1 MSSDLKIFLTKKF
14 TFITYQIIYRIF
26 RLGVMNKILL
36 YFILFCLLP
45 LNSYSGNK
53 IIVGINKNYP
63 PHEYIE
69 KDKPCGFNV
78 DILKAVAE
86 KTDLQIKFF
95 PVDEN
100 ESYSLLLSGK
110 IDVLATSAYK
120 ERLQYFDFTE
130 NTILDLSLAIF
141 VKENV
146 YSITKVEDLGHHTV
160 VVEKKDVSHE
170 YLKKVKNAIIITVA
184 NQKEAM
190 KLLSTDQVF
199 AYFGNKYTG
208 LYLVQKN
215 KLYNIKIIGNTIPIQ
230 PRILAVK
237 KGNAKLKDL
246 LDKGIAI
253 IKEKGIYSDIYNKWF
268 GYSFHAEKSKR
279 LAYRVVLIIC
289 IILVLVIFFILVWN
303 RRLGSIIQAKVKGI
317 EIKEKKYSNL
327 VHNINNGIIC
337 VDQDNKIILI
347 NPGMLEILNME
358 EKDLLLKNLNDIS
371 GLNDIKENI
380 LKIVEDLRTGQ
391 KNIWRNLDIKI
402 KDNVVIFN
410 ITGFKFID
418 ENYSQ
423 VITLVFTDISAHER
437 LKEQLYQSQK
447 MEAIGRLVDGI
458 SHDFNNTLTGI
469 ISSIEF
475 IRSSK
480 YLDKDIKAEVDLI
493 EKFSDRAKE
502 LTNKLLVF
510 SEKQGHHPEIVDLND
525 LLLNIQN
532 ILKRIT
538 KENIEINLHLSDS
551 LEYIQIDPSQ
561 LEHILI
567 NLVINAIDAMPDGGE
582 ILIKTKNIIFN
593 SDNYKNNVE
602 IKAKEYVLLEF
613 SDNGTGMDQETLNHV
628 FEPFFSAKDK
638 GNGLGLFMVYG
649 IVQQNKGFIEV
660 KTKKEEGTTFKIYFP
675 AKMEKEVKKQIRYQ
689 KESYQK
695 IKIKGKH
702 IFIIEDDEELR
713 ELLYIYLSKL
723 GAKVYEFGTGKEV
736 LAKLNE
742 FKKTSTI
749 RKKIDLLLMD
759 VILPD
764 GNGKELF
771 EKYKKIFPDLK
782 VIFMSGYS
790 QDIIMNIGLDKNQFN
805 FIQKPFSLIDLGK
818 VLKLV
823 L

>member
-1 MSSDLKIFLTKKF
+1 
-14 TFITYQIIYRIF
+14 
-26 RLGVMNKILL
+26 MNKILL

-45 LNSYSGNK
+45 LNIYSSNR

-95 PVDEN
+95 PVDEDV
-100 ESYSLLLSGK
+100 SYSLLKKGD
-110 IDVLATSAYK
+110 IDILTMSAYK

-130 NTILDLSLAIF
+130 NEILDLSLAIF

-146 YSITKVEDLGHHTV
+146 YSITKVEDLEHHTV
-160 VVEKKDVSHE
+160 AVEKKDVSHE
-170 YLKKVKNAIIITVA
+170 YLKKVKNIIIISVA

-246 LDKGIAI
+246 LDKGITI
-253 IKEKGIYSDIYNKWF
+253 IKEKGIYSDIYKKWF
-268 GYSFHAEKSKR
+268 GYSFHAVKSKR

-289 IILVLVIFFILVWN
+289 IILVLMILSVLVWN

-327 VHNINNGIIC
+327 IHNINNGIIC
-337 VDQDNKIILI
+337 VNQDNKIILI
-347 NPGMLEILNME
+347 NPRMLEILNME

-380 LKIVEDLRTGQ
+380 LKIVEDLRTGE
-391 KNIWRNLDIKI
+391 KNIWRNLNIKI
-402 KDNVVIFN
+402 KDNVIIFN

-418 ENYSQ
+418 ENNAK

-510 SEKQGHHPEIVDLND
+510 NEKQGHHPRIVDLND

-551 LEYIQIDPSQ
+551 LKYIQIDPSQ

-567 NLVINAIDAMPDGGE
+567 NLVINAIDAMPTGGE

-593 SDNYKNNVE
+593 SDNYKSNIE
-602 IKAKEYVLLEF
+602 IKGKEYVLLEF
-613 SDNGTGMDQETLNHV
+613 SDNGDGMDQETLNHV
-628 FEPFFSAKDK
+628 FEPFFSDKAKAKAK

-649 IVQQNKGFIEV
+649 IIQQNKGFIEV
-660 KTKKEEGTTFKIYFP
+660 KSKKKEGTTFKIYFP
-675 AKMEKEVKKQIRYQ
+675 AKIEKEVKKQIRHQ

-702 IFIIEDDEELR
+702 IFVIEDDEELR

-723 GAKVYEFGTGKEV
+723 GAKVDEFGTGKEV

-742 FKKTSTI
+742 LKKTFTI
-749 RKKIDLLLMD
+749 RKKVDLLLMD